1 MKKEDVLISL
11 KEYHRLFDR
20 FCQKMRQV
28 SISAYSGLAAYML
41 ILSFFPFIMFILALL
56 QHTPLS
62 QDLFISA
69 VESFLPT
76 SFHSFMNSII
86 HGIFQMNSATLLPI
100 TVITALWLGS
110 KSFLALIQGLNAVYE
125 IEESR
130 NYFILRLLS
139 IIYTILFAVLLLVT
153 LALLVFGNLLFYHL
167 TQNFPFIENILLP
180 IISLRTLVSFLVM
193 LLFFTALYRNIP
205 NHRLRSSQKGNHSRT
220 SFSDQVP
227 GALLAT
233 TGWMG
238 FSFLY
243 SYYVDHFSNYAS
255 FYGTMTV
262 IALLMVWLYACM
274 YILFFGGLLNYVL
287 KEYHVQERLP
297 LFQKKDTQ

>member
-1 MKKEDVLISL
+1 MKKEDFLSSL
-11 KEYHRLFDR
+11 REYRRLFDR
-20 FCQKMRQV
+20 FCQKLREV

-41 ILSFFPFIMFILALL
+41 ILSFFPFIMFLLALL

-62 QDLFISA
+62 QELFISV
-69 VESFLPT
+69 VESFLPA
-76 SFHSFMNSII
+76 SFHSFMSSII
-86 HGIFQMNSATLLPI
+86 NGIFQMNSATLLPV

-110 KSFLALIQGLNAVYE
+110 KSFLALIHGLNAVYE

-130 NYFILRLLS
+130 NYFVLRLLAVF
-139 IIYTILFAVLLLVT
+139 YTILFAVLLLAT
-153 LALLVFGNLLFYHL
+153 LALLVFGNLLFYEL
-167 TQNFPFIENILLP
+167 TQQFPFIEEILLP
-180 IISLRTLVSFLVM
+180 IISLRSLLSFLIM

-205 NHRLRSSQKGNHSRT
+205 NHRLRSSQKKDGSKS
-220 SFSDQVP
+220 SFSDHFP

-274 YILFFGGLLNYVL
+274 YMLFFGGLLNYIL
-287 KEYHVQERLP
+287 KEYHVQDRLP
-297 LFQKKDTQ
+297 LFQKQDSN